1 VTAPADPLPPT
12 EEVVMTAL
20 TRPIKINQDASAA
33 GNAPVAS
40 VESMAAHYR
49 ELLVGLG
56 EDVER
61 EGLVDTPTRAVKA
74 MKYLTRGY
82 HQDLDEIVNN
92 ALFASDNDEMVLLKD
107 IEMYSLCEHHVLPVI
122 GKAHV
127 AYLPDGRVIGL
138 SKIARIVDMFAARLQ
153 IQENMTRQIAEAIMK
168 VTGARGVGV
177 VVEAKHMCM
186 TMRGI
191 EKQNSSM
198 TTSVM
203 LGAFREDPRTRDEFL
218 DLIRR

>member
-1 VTAPADPLPPT
+1 
-12 EEVVMTAL
+12 MTAV
-20 TRPIKINQDASAA
+20 TRSIKIQDNEEDRMSAPLASAETLS
-33 GNAPVAS
+33 G
-40 VESMAAHYR
+40 HYR
-49 ELLVGLG
+49 ELLQGLG
-56 EDVER
+56 ENVER
-61 EGLVDTPTRAVKA
+61 EGLLDTPLRAVKA
-74 MKYLTRGY
+74 LQYLTRGY
-82 HQDLDEIVNN
+82 HQNLDEIVNN

-107 IEMYSLCEHHVLPVI
+107 IELYSLCEHHILPVI

-127 AYLPDGRVIGL
+127 AYLPNGRVIGL

-153 IQENMTRQIAEAIMK
+153 IQENMTRQIAEAIMQ
-168 VTGARGVGV
+168 VTQARGVGV
-177 VVEAKHMCM
+177 VIEAKHMCM

-203 LGAFREDPRTRDEFL
+203 LGGFRDDPRTRKEFL

>member
-1 VTAPADPLPPT
+1 
-12 EEVVMTAL
+12 
-20 TRPIKINQDASAA
+20 
-33 GNAPVAS
+33 
-40 VESMAAHYR
+40 MAAHYR

-56 EDVER
+56 EDVQR

-74 MKYLTRGY
+74 LKYLTRGY
-82 HQDLDEIVNN
+82 HLDLEELVNN
-92 ALFASDNDEMVLLKD
+92 AMFASDNDEMVLLKD
-107 IEMYSLCEHHVLPVI
+107 IELYSLCEHHVLPVI

-127 AYLPDGRVIGL
+127 AYLPNGRVIGL
-138 SKIARIVDMFAARLQ
+138 SKIARIVDMYAARLQ

-168 VTGARGVGV
+168 VTQARGVAV
-177 VVEAKHMCM
+177 VVEARHMCM

-203 LGAFREDPRTRDEFL
+203 LGAFREDPRTREEFL

>member
-1 VTAPADPLPPT
+1 VTAPDAPLPTT
-12 EEVVMTAL
+12 EEVVMTAV
-20 TRPIKINQDASAA
+20 TRPLKINMDQAEQAQ
-33 GNAPVAS
+33 APLAS
-40 VESMAAHYR
+40 VETMAAHYQQI
-49 ELLVGLG
+49 LTGLG
-56 EDVER
+56 EDVGR

-74 MKYLTRGY
+74 LKYLTRGY
-82 HQDLDEIVNN
+82 SLDLQEIVNN
-92 ALFASDNDEMVLLKD
+92 ALFASENDEMVLLKD
-107 IEMYSLCEHHVLPVI
+107 IELYSLCEHHVLPVI

-127 AYLPDGRVIGL
+127 AYLPNGRVIGL

-153 IQENMTRQIAEAIMK
+153 IQENMTRQIADAIME
-168 VTGARGVGV
+168 VTGARGVAV

-203 LGAFREDPRTRDEFL
+203 LGAFREDPRTREEFL

>member
-1 VTAPADPLPPT
+1 
-12 EEVVMTAL
+12 MTAV
-20 TRPIKINQDASAA
+20 TRSININAQEDSTGDGAA
-33 GNAPVAS
+33 PLAS
-40 VESMAAHYR
+40 VDSLAVHYR
-49 ELLVGLG
+49 EMLSGLG
-56 EDVER
+56 ENVQR

-74 MKYLTRGY
+74 LKYLTRGY
-82 HQDLDEIVNN
+82 HQDLEEIVNN

-107 IEMYSLCEHHVLPVI
+107 IELYSLCEHHVLPVI

-127 AYLPDGRVIGL
+127 AYLPNGRVIGL

-168 VTGARGVGV
+168 VTQARGVGV
-177 VVEAKHMCM
+177 VVEARHMCM

-203 LGAFREDPRTRDEFL
+203 LGAFREDPRTREEFL